1 MIEKIYSKINP
12 ERLLHIVC
20 QTKFLNAPRHDLV
33 DDEQF
38 LQLAV
43 LKYEKGKTFK
53 PHKHIFKEVPSQ
65 SIAQESWAVISGK
78 VKAIFY
84 DEDDTIIG
92 ERILS
97 AGDLSITLFGGHNY
111 QILEDDTLVLEYKT
125 GPYYGQSLDKVFVD
139 D

>member
-20 QTKFLNAPRHDLV
+20 QTQYLAPERYDVV

-43 LKYEKGKTFK
+43 LKFPKGKTFR
-53 PHKHIFKEVPSQ
+53 PHKHIYKTVPNQ
-65 SIAQESWAVISGK
+65 SIAQESWVVIRGK

-84 DEDDTIIG
+84 DEDDAIIA
-92 ERILS
+92 ERILNE
-97 AGDLSITLFGGHNY
+97 GDLSLTLFGGHNY
-111 QILEDDTLVLEYKT
+111 EILEEDTLVLEYKT
-125 GPYYGQSLDKVFVD
+125 GPYYGQASDKVFVD
-139 D
+139 G

>member
-1 MIEKIYSKINP
+1 MIEKIYSKIDP

-20 QTKFLNAPRHDLV
+20 QTQYLNAPRHDLV

-53 PHKHIFKEVPSQ
+53 PHKHIYKDVPHQ
-65 SIAQESWAVISGK
+65 AIAQESWAVISGK

-84 DEDDTIIG
+84 DEDDTIIA
-92 ERILS
+92 ERVLNQ
-97 AGDLSITLFGGHNY
+97 GDLSITLFGGHNY
-111 QILEDDTLVLEYKT
+111 EILEEDTLVLEYKT
-125 GPYYGQSLDKVFVD
+125 GPYYGQALDKVFVD

>member
-20 QTKFLNAPRHDLV
+20 QTRFLDAPRHDLV

-65 SIAQESWAVISGK
+65 SIAQESWAVVNGK

-92 ERILS
+92 ERILN

-111 QILEDDTLVLEYKT
+111 EILEDDTLVLEYKT

>member
-20 QTKFLNAPRHDLV
+20 QTRFLDAPRHDLV

-53 PHKHIFKEVPSQ
+53 Q
-65 SIAQESWAVISGK
+65 SHQIAMKKVGK
-78 VKAIFY
+78 
-84 DEDDTIIG
+84 
-92 ERILS
+92 
-97 AGDLSITLFGGHNY
+97 
-111 QILEDDTLVLEYKT
+111 
-125 GPYYGQSLDKVFVD
+125 
-139 D
+139 

>member
-1 MIEKIYSKINP
+1 MIEKIYSKINH

-20 QTKFLNAPRHDLV
+20 QTRFLDAPRHDLV

-65 SIAQESWAVISGK
+65 SIAQESWAVVNGK

-92 ERILS
+92 ERILN

-111 QILEDDTLVLEYKT
+111 EILEDDTLVLEYKT

>member
-20 QTKFLNAPRHDLV
+20 QTRFLDAPRHDLV

-125 GPYYGQSLDKVFVD
+125 GPYYGQGLDKVFVD